1 MGGCVQWTDEM
12 RQFLVSVEEELYTA
26 ETGFFGFELETPFYA
41 GYGGF
46 GATALFGGEG
56 GVCGGR

>member
-1 MGGCVQWTDEM
+1 VGGCVQWTDEM

-26 ETGFFGFELETPFYA
+26 ETGFFGFELEAPFYA
-41 GYGGF
+41 GDGWF
-46 GATALFGGEG
+46 GAAALFGGEC